1 VGIFQK
7 LIDWAYAMRE
17 PRAVVG
23 VQPFAHIAEHE
34 PRALFDG
41 AVVPRARAVRITIE
55 RMGKRWCLHPEYTP
69 LRRPRRLK
77 AW

>member
-1 VGIFQK
+1 VAILQK
-7 LIDWAYAMRE
+7 LIDRLYHVAD
-17 PRAVVG
+17 PKAVVG
-23 VQPFAHIAEHE
+23 VEPFVNLAGHE
-34 PRALFDG
+34 PRMMLDG
-41 AVVPRARAVRITIE
+41 APTTRSRAVLITIE